1 MLACGESRECAGKA
15 RNGADYLNGAHRE
28 NSALCAVA
36 VVVIELGAEAVD
48 HNDGRRVAAALC
60 AVRKCACGQH
70 DEHNCR
76 KNE

>member
-1 MLACGESRECAGKA
+1 MFACGESRECAGKA

-48 HNDGRRVAAALC
+48 HNDGGVSQLHCALQMRLRAA
-60 AVRKCACGQH
+60 
-70 DEHNCR
+70 
-76 KNE
+76 